1 MIHYFSILIDRLLI
15 MKEFRKFQLTKELTT
30 QIKSEEQIKQQN
42 KEYKTLY
49 QYKASIDKHYDTV
62 HAQYYKLVKVK
73 EKLEN
78 EHEEK
83 KQKMIDIH
91 SSDTYDSKKVGI
103 LKHKEKKIEQLIPV
117 VIKAKELKAEVYK
130 KMTIIEE
137 YHKREAESWS
147 ELEDIANNCQYTYP
161 DKHKMLKIVASLGRN
176 QEVAITGNG
185 IVHDTLIR
193 RKFINLA
200 KNGKDKAM
208 SKKAQYQVK
217 VVT

>member
-1 MIHYFSILIDRLLI
+1 M
-15 MKEFRKFQLTKELTT
+15 
-30 QIKSEEQIKQQN
+30 
-42 KEYKTLY
+42 
-49 QYKASIDKHYDTV
+49 
-62 HAQYYKLVKVK
+62 VKVK

-91 SSDTYDSKKVGI
+91 SSDTYDSKKGGI
-103 LKHKEKKIEQLIPV
+103 LKYKEKKIEQLIPV

-130 KMTIIEE
+130 KMTVIEE

-147 ELEDIANNCQYTYP
+147 ELEDIANNRQYTYP
-161 DKHKMLKIVASLGRN
+161 DKHKMLKIAASLGRN

-200 KNGKDKAM
+200 KNGEDKAM